1 MVVAEISKR
10 LAISKQTAQKF
21 DVERFNLGKL
31 HELEVIKQQQTEI
44 TNRFA
49 SLKNLS
55 DG

>member
-1 MVVAEISKR
+1 MVLKVREKLTVSKK
-10 LAISKQTAQKF
+10 AAQKF
-21 DVERFNLGKL
+21 DGERFNLGKL

-49 SLKNLS
+49 SLNNLR